1 MIVPEPPPYP
11 PPLAGEGRVGVGW
24 HDRVSEVLLA
34 ARLQTRC
41 SATDMRMAT
50 ASAAEPD
57 LTGDQ
62 GPPFVDTR
70 LPGSIPV
77 SMGVAGN
84 DSSENPQTTPM
95 HYQRHGVTV
104 PCS

>member
-34 ARLQTRC
+34 ARLQTCC

-62 GPPFVDTR
+62 GPPIVDTR
-70 LPGSIPV
+70 LPGSIPG
-77 SMGVAGN
+77 SKGGAGN
-84 DSSENPQTTPM
+84 DTGENAPTTRL
-95 HYQRHGVTV
+95 HYQRPGDA
-104 PCS
+104 